1 MAKILKNLA
10 EAQSVFNSLGIRY
23 TMKTFRYCAENE
35 IDISNLK
42 TYTMKNLLDMVMY
55 GTPDISPDQA
65 YEIIEKGT
73 EQGLSYPMLHTL
85 AVKKAYDDGFFMS
98 EADTKLMS
106 EMDIQSPDVLKIIL
120 PTITQELSSMS
131 NFTES
136 MKKAL

>member
-42 TYTMKNLLDMVMY
+42 TYTMKNLLDLVMY

-85 AVKKAYDDGFFMS
+85 AVKKAYDDGFFMN
-98 EADTKLMS
+98 EADMKLMS
-106 EMDIQSPDVLKIIL
+106 EMDTQNLDVLKVIL
-120 PTITQELSSMS
+120 PTITQELNSMS

-136 MKKAL
+136 MKNAL

>member
-106 EMDIQSPDVLKIIL
+106 EMDTQNLDVLKIIL
-120 PTITQELSSMS
+120 PTITQELNSMN

-136 MKKAL
+136 MKNAL